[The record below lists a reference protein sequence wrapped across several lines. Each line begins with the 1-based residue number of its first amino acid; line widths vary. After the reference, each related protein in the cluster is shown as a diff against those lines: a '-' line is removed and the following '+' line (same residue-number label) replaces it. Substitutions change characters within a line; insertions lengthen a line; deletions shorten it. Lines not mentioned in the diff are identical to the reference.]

1 MCLCVCT
8 VNLIRANR
16 EKWINNRKANTV
28 ADRGEKGTDREGQ
41 AETDGEKGTQVGGD
55 SEVTGLTGEI
65 KSRRDTHTQRERY
78 GGGLGDSQEAMS

>member
-16 EKWINNRKANTV
+16 EKWINNGKANTV
-28 ADRGEKGTDREGQ
+28 ADRREKGMDREGQ

-65 KSRRDTHTQRERY
+65 KTRRDRQRERERY